1 MTIADQIAEQI
12 RTLPE
17 PDQRK
22 VLHYVF
28 SIKSNRK
35 VPSSIEEGEDWSTF
49 SLRSALSGMEEEE
62 ALYTVADLKESF
74 R

>member
-1 MTIADQIAEQI
+1 MTIADQI

-22 VLHYVF
+22 VLYYVF
-28 SIKSNRK
+28 SIKSSRK
-35 VPSSIEEGEDWSTF
+35 EPAKSKEDEDWSAF